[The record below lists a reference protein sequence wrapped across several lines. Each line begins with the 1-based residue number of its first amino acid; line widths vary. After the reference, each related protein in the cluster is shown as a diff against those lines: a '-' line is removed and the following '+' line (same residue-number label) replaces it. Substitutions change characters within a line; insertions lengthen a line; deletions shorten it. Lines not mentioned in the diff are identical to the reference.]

1 MVEDAGGDAAAEDA
15 RDVNMQLQVEMLK
28 QQRKTNALLQAR
40 AQTVSASLAPAR
52 TRTRLVQQAAASR
65 TLRWQPLKNETPPI
79 TELNHRG
86 QV

>member
-40 AQTVSASLAPAR
+40 AQTISASLAPAR
-52 TRTRLVQQAAASR
+52 TRTRLVQQSSSITHAPVAA
-65 TLRWQPLKNETPPI
+65 
-79 TELNHRG
+79 
-86 QV
+86 V